1 MRSKMNRMTEWQVGG
16 YLMNDEKFR
25 VIVTAPY
32 GYKAMKAAE
41 ALVGRIKAGS
51 AIRINEKK
59 DN

>member
-1 MRSKMNRMTEWQVGG
+1 MRNKMNRMTEWQVGG
-16 YLMNDEKFR
+16 ILMNDEKFK